1 MKFWL
6 RSRDAIVLIQPVS
19 NRRAFII
26 TTNQHLRSRLMQPRS
41 TILQIALF
49 GFLLSVAQ
57 VTRVAAQEPNFDG
70 KTVRIVVGFSAGGG
84 FDAYARAIARHLGK
98 HIPGKPTIIVENM
111 PGAGSLIAA
120 NFTYNQAKPDGLT
133 IGHFIGGVVVGQVL
147 GNPGAQF
154 DSQKFEWIGAPSRL
168 EAVCALTKTTGVID
182 IKSWMAVKTPVKLGA
197 TGPGSETYDVP
208 RVLQAALGLPMQ
220 IVSGYKGT
228 ADIRLAAESGEVGG
242 TCWGWEVM
250 KAQWAKALDAGEVRV
265 VIQAVPKAQPD
276 LAKVAVAIE
285 LAKSEEAKQLI
296 QVGIHDQSAI
306 LRPFALPP
314 STPKDIARMMR
325 RAFQETMKDPQFRAE
340 MQQANLSVD
349 PVDAAEIEKVV
360 ASMTRLDPALAAKL
374 RDILGI
380 KK

>member
-1 MKFWL
+1 
-6 RSRDAIVLIQPVS
+6 
-19 NRRAFII
+19 
-26 TTNQHLRSRLMQPRS
+26 MQPRS

-49 GFLLSVAQ
+49 GFLLSVCQ
-57 VTRVAAQEPNFDG
+57 VTRVNAQEPNFDG

-154 DSQKFEWIGAPSRL
+154 DSQRFEWIGAPSRL

-182 IKSWMAVKTPVKLGA
+182 IKNWMAAKTPVKLGA

-276 LAKVAVAIE
+276 LAKVAVAME

-314 STPKDIARMMR
+314 STPKDIVRMMR
-325 RAFQETMKDPQFRAE
+325 RAFQETMKDPQFRTE

-360 ASMTRLDPALAAKL
+360 ASMTSLDPALAAKL

>member
-1 MKFWL
+1 
-6 RSRDAIVLIQPVS
+6 
-19 NRRAFII
+19 
-26 TTNQHLRSRLMQPRS
+26 MQLRS
-41 TILQIALF
+41 TILQIALI
-49 GFLLSVAQ
+49 GFLLSVSQ
-57 VTRVAAQEPNFDG
+57 VSRLNAQEPKFDG

-98 HIPGKPTIIVENM
+98 HIPGTPTIIVENM

-120 NFTYNQAKPDGLT
+120 NYTYNQAKPDGVT
-133 IGHFIGGVVVGQVL
+133 IGHFIGGVVVGQLL

-154 DSQKFEWIGAPSRL
+154 DSQKFEWIGAPSKL
-168 EAVCALTKTTGVID
+168 EAVCALTKATGVND

-250 KAQWAKALDAGEVRV
+250 KAQWAKALEAGDVRV
-265 VIQAVPKAQPD
+265 VIQAVPKPQPD
-276 LAKVAVAIE
+276 LTKVAVAME
-285 LAKSEEAKQLI
+285 LAKGEEAKQLI

-314 STPKDIARMMR
+314 STPKDIVRTMR
-325 RAFQETMKDPQFRAE
+325 QGFQETMKDPQFRAE
-340 MQQANLSVD
+340 MKQANLSID
-349 PVDAAEIEKVV
+349 PLDAGEIEKVV
-360 ASMTRLDPALAAKL
+360 ASMAKLDPALAAKL

-380 KK
+380 IR

>member
-1 MKFWL
+1 
-6 RSRDAIVLIQPVS
+6 
-19 NRRAFII
+19 
-26 TTNQHLRSRLMQPRS
+26 MQPRS

-49 GFLLSVAQ
+49 GFLLSASQ
-57 VTRVAAQEPNFDG
+57 VTRVNAQEPNFDG

-133 IGHFIGGVVVGQVL
+133 IGHFIGGVVVGQLL
-147 GNPGAQF
+147 GNPGAPF

-228 ADIRLAAESGEVGG
+228 ADIRLAAESGELRAD
-242 TCWGWEVM
+242 TDP
-250 KAQWAKALDAGEVRV
+250 AQ
-265 VIQAVPKAQPD
+265 
-276 LAKVAVAIE
+276 LAFEIFGIE
-285 LAKSEEAKQLI
+285 LVMHHDSRLFGFDEAIVRSERALNRLI
-296 QVGIHDQSAI
+296 TSYRV
-306 LRPFALPP
+306 
-314 STPKDIARMMR
+314 
-325 RAFQETMKDPQFRAE
+325 
-340 MQQANLSVD
+340 
-349 PVDAAEIEKVV
+349 
-360 ASMTRLDPALAAKL
+360 
-374 RDILGI
+374 
-380 KK
+380 

>member
-1 MKFWL
+1 MQAQVKIL
-6 RSRDAIVLIQPVS
+6 RIVLL
-19 NRRAFII
+19 A
-26 TTNQHLRSRLMQPRS
+26 
-41 TILQIALF
+41 
-49 GFLLSVAQ
+49 FLLSGFVLVQ
-57 VTRVAAQEPNFDG
+57 VNAQEPKFDG
-70 KTVRIVVGFSAGGG
+70 KTVRIIVGFSAGGG

-98 HIPGKPTIIVENM
+98 HVPGMPTVIVENM

-120 NFTYNQAKPDGLT
+120 NYTYNQARPDGLT
-133 IGHFIGGVVVGQVL
+133 IGHFIGGVVVGQLL

-168 EAVCALTKTTGVID
+168 EAVCALTKATGVID
-182 IKSWMAVKTPVKLGA
+182 IKGWMAAKTPVKLGA

-250 KAQWAKALDAGEVRV
+250 KAQWAKALQAGDVRV

-276 LAKVAVAIE
+276 LAKVAVAMD
-285 LAKSEEAKQLI
+285 LAKSDEAKQLI
-296 QVGIHDQSAI
+296 QIGIHDQSAI

-314 STPKDIARMMR
+314 STPKDIVRTMR

-340 MQQANLSVD
+340 MKQANLGID
-349 PVDAAEIEKVV
+349 PLDAAEIEKVV
-360 ASMTRLDPALAAKL
+360 ANMAKLDPGLAAKL

>member
-1 MKFWL
+1 
-6 RSRDAIVLIQPVS
+6 
-19 NRRAFII
+19 
-26 TTNQHLRSRLMQPRS
+26 MQPRS

-49 GFLLSVAQ
+49 GFLLSASQ
-57 VTRVAAQEPNFDG
+57 VTRVNAQEPNFDG

-133 IGHFIGGVVVGQVL
+133 IGHFIGGVVVGQLL

-154 DSQKFEWIGAPSRL
+154 DSQKFEWIGAPSKL
-168 EAVCALTKTTGVID
+168 EAVCALTKATGVID

-250 KAQWAKALDAGEVRV
+250 KAQWAKALDAGDVRV

-276 LAKVAVAIE
+276 LAKVAVAME

-314 STPKDIARMMR
+314 STPKDIVRMIR
-325 RAFQETMKDPQFRAE
+325 RAFQETMKDAQFRAE
-340 MQQANLSVD
+340 MQQANLTVD

-360 ASMTRLDPALAAKL
+360 ASMARARSGA
-374 RDILGI
+374 RR
-380 KK
+380 

>member
-1 MKFWL
+1 MQA
-6 RSRDAIVLIQPVS
+6 RSKILSIVL
-19 NRRAFII
+19 
-26 TTNQHLRSRLMQPRS
+26 L
-41 TILQIALF
+41 
-49 GFLLSVAQ
+49 GFLLSVFEFAEIN
-57 VTRVAAQEPNFDG
+57 AQEPSFDG

-98 HIPGKPTIIVENM
+98 HIPGKPTIIVDNM

-133 IGHFIGGVVVGQVL
+133 IGHFIGGVVVGQLL

-154 DSQKFEWIGAPSRL
+154 DSQKFEWIGAPSKL
-168 EAVCALTKTTGVID
+168 EAVCALTKATGVID

-250 KAQWAKALDAGEVRV
+250 KAQWAKALEAGDVRV

-276 LAKVAVAIE
+276 LSKVAVAME

-314 STPKDIARMMR
+314 STPKDIVRIIR
-325 RAFQETMKDPQFRAE
+325 RAFQETMKDAQFRAE
-340 MQQANLSVD
+340 MQQANLTVD

-360 ASMTRLDPALAAKL
+360 ASMAKLDPALAAKL

>member
-1 MKFWL
+1 MQT
-6 RSRDAIVLIQPVS
+6 RSKILHLALL
-19 NRRAFII
+19 AFF
-26 TTNQHLRSRLMQPRS
+26 LS
-41 TILQIALF
+41 
-49 GFLLSVAQ
+49 GFELDQ
-57 VTRVAAQEPNFDG
+57 VKAQETSFDG

-98 HIPGKPTIIVENM
+98 YIPGKPSIIVENM

-133 IGHFIGGVVVGQVL
+133 IGHFIGGVVVGQLL

-168 EAVCALTKTTGVID
+168 EAVCALTKATGVID
-182 IKSWMAVKTPVKLGA
+182 IKSWMAAKTPVKLGA

-250 KAQWAKALDAGEVRV
+250 KAQWAKALEAGDVRV

-276 LAKVAVAIE
+276 LAKVAVAMD
-285 LAKSEEAKQLI
+285 LAKGDEAKQLI
-296 QVGIHDQSAI
+296 KVGIHDQSAI

-314 STPKDIARMMR
+314 STPKDIVRAMR
-325 RAFQETMKDPQFRAE
+325 RAFQETMKDPQFRTE
-340 MQQANLSVD
+340 MKQANLSVD
-349 PVDAAEIEKVV
+349 PLDAAEIEKVI
-360 ASMTRLDPALAAKL
+360 ASMAKLDPGLAAKL

>member
-1 MKFWL
+1 MRARVKIL
-6 RSRDAIVLIQPVS
+6 RIVLVTFFL
-19 NRRAFII
+19 ADFG
-26 TTNQHLRSRLMQPRS
+26 L
-41 TILQIALF
+41 LQ
-49 GFLLSVAQ
+49 VN
-57 VTRVAAQEPNFDG
+57 AQEPNFDG
-70 KTVRIVVGFSAGGG
+70 KTVRIVVGFSPGGG

-98 HIPGKPTIIVENM
+98 YIPGKPSIIVENM

-120 NFTYNQAKPDGLT
+120 NYTYNQAKPDGLT
-133 IGHFIGGVVVGQVL
+133 IGHFIGGVVVGQLL

-154 DSQKFEWIGAPSRL
+154 DSQKFEWIGAPSKL
-168 EAVCALTKTTGVID
+168 EAVCALTKATGVND

-250 KAQWAKALDAGEVRV
+250 KAQWAKALESGDVRV
-265 VIQAVPKAQPD
+265 VIQAVPKAQHD
-276 LAKVAVAIE
+276 LSKVAVAME
-285 LAKSEEAKQLI
+285 LAKSEEARQLI

-314 STPKDIARMMR
+314 STPSDLVRTMQ
-325 RAFQETMKDPQFRAE
+325 RAFQETMKDTQFRAE
-340 MQQANLSVD
+340 MKQANLSID
-349 PVDAAEIEKVV
+349 PVEAPEIEKVV
-360 ASMTRLDPALAAKL
+360 ASMARLDPALAAKL

>member
-1 MKFWL
+1 
-6 RSRDAIVLIQPVS
+6 
-19 NRRAFII
+19 
-26 TTNQHLRSRLMQPRS
+26 
-41 TILQIALF
+41 
-49 GFLLSVAQ
+49 
-57 VTRVAAQEPNFDG
+57 
-70 KTVRIVVGFSAGGG
+70 
-84 FDAYARAIARHLGK
+84 
-98 HIPGKPTIIVENM
+98 M

-133 IGHFIGGVVVGQVL
+133 IGHFIGGVVVGQLL

-154 DSQKFEWIGAPSRL
+154 DSQRFEWIGAPSKL
-168 EAVCALTKTTGVID
+168 DAVCALTKTTGVND
-182 IKSWMAVKTPVKLGA
+182 TKSWMAAKSPVKLGA

-228 ADIRLAAESGEVGG
+228 ADIRLAAESGEIGG

-250 KAQWAKALDAGEVRV
+250 KAQWAKALDTGDVRV

-276 LAKVAVAIE
+276 LANVAVAMD
-285 LAKSEEAKQLI
+285 LAKGDEAKQLI
-296 QVGIHDQSAI
+296 QVGIHDQSVI

-314 STPKDIARMMR
+314 ATPKGIVRTIR
-325 RAFQETMKDPQFRAE
+325 QAFQETMKDPQFRAE
-340 MQQANLSVD
+340 MKQANLTVD
-349 PVDAAEIEKVV
+349 PLDAGEIEKVV
-360 ASMTRLDPALAAKL
+360 ASMAKLDPALAAKL

>member
-1 MKFWL
+1 
-6 RSRDAIVLIQPVS
+6 
-19 NRRAFII
+19 
-26 TTNQHLRSRLMQPRS
+26 MQARIK
-41 TILQIALF
+41 ILQIALLALFLSGF
-49 GFLLSVAQ
+49 GLVGVS
-57 VTRVAAQEPNFDG
+57 AQEPKFDG

-84 FDAYARAIARHLGK
+84 FDAYARAIARHMGK
-98 HIPGKPTIIVENM
+98 HIPGMPTIIVENM

-133 IGHFIGGVVVGQVL
+133 IGHFIGGVVVGQLL

-154 DSQKFEWIGAPSRL
+154 DSQKFEWIGAPSKL
-168 EAVCALTKTTGVID
+168 EAVCALTKATGVID
-182 IKSWMAVKTPVKLGA
+182 VKSWTTAKTPVKLGA

-250 KAQWAKALDAGEVRV
+250 KAQWAKALEAGDVRV

-276 LAKVAVAIE
+276 LAKVAVAMD
-285 LAKSEEAKQLI
+285 LAKSDEAKQLI

-314 STPKDIARMMR
+314 STPKDIVRTMR
-325 RAFQETMKDPQFRAE
+325 RAFQDTMKDAQFRAE
-340 MQQANLSVD
+340 MKQANLSID
-349 PVDAAEIEKVV
+349 PLEAAEIEKVV
-360 ASMTRLDPALAAKL
+360 ASMAKLDPGLATKL
-374 RDILGI
+374 REILGI

>member
-1 MKFWL
+1 MRARVKIIQ
-6 RSRDAIVLIQPVS
+6 IVLLTFFLS
-19 NRRAFII
+19 GFG
-26 TTNQHLRSRLMQPRS
+26 L
-41 TILQIALF
+41 LQ
-49 GFLLSVAQ
+49 VN
-57 VTRVAAQEPNFDG
+57 AQEPNFDG
-70 KTVRIVVGFSAGGG
+70 KTVRMVVGFSPGGG

-98 HIPGKPTIIVENM
+98 YIPGKPSIIVENM

-120 NFTYNQAKPDGLT
+120 NYLYNQAKPDGLT
-133 IGHFIGGVVVGQVL
+133 IGHFIGGVVVGQLL

-154 DSQKFEWIGAPSRL
+154 DSQKFEWIGAPSKL
-168 EAVCALTKTTGVID
+168 EAVCALTKATGVND

-228 ADIRLAAESGEVGG
+228 ADIRLAAESGEVHG

-250 KAQWAKALDAGEVRV
+250 KAQWAKVLESGDVRV
-265 VIQAVPKAQPD
+265 VIQAVPKVQHD
-276 LAKVAVAIE
+276 LSNVAVAME
-285 LAKSEEAKQLI
+285 LAKSEEARQLI
-296 QVGIHDQSAI
+296 QVGVHDQSAI

-314 STPKDIARMMR
+314 STPKDIVRTMR
-325 RAFQETMKDPQFRAE
+325 RAFQETMKDPQFRGE
-340 MQQANLSVD
+340 MKQANLSID
-349 PVDAAEIEKVV
+349 PLEAPEIEKVI
-360 ASMTRLDPALAAKL
+360 AGMARLDPALAAKL

>member
-1 MKFWL
+1 
-6 RSRDAIVLIQPVS
+6 
-19 NRRAFII
+19 
-26 TTNQHLRSRLMQPRS
+26 MQPRLTS
-41 TILQIALF
+41 LQITLMGF
-49 GFLLSVAQ
+49 FLLVFQ
-57 VTRVAAQEPNFDG
+57 IDRLNAQEPKFDG

-98 HIPGKPTIIVENM
+98 HVPGMPTIIVENM

-120 NFTYNQAKPDGLT
+120 NYTYNQAKPDGLT
-133 IGHFIGGVVVGQVL
+133 IGHFIGGVVVGQLL
-147 GNPGAQF
+147 GNPAAQF
-154 DSQKFEWIGAPSRL
+154 DSRKFEWIGAPSKL
-168 EAVCALTKTTGVID
+168 EAVCALTKATGVND
-182 IKSWMAVKTPVKLGA
+182 IKSWMTVNAPVKLGA

-250 KAQWAKALDAGEVRV
+250 KAQWAKALESGDVRV
-265 VIQAVPKAQPD
+265 VIQAVPKAQHD
-276 LAKVAVAIE
+276 LSKVAVALE

-314 STPKDIARMMR
+314 STPADTVRTMR
-325 RAFQETMKDPQFRAE
+325 RAFQETMRDPQFRAE
-340 MQQANLSVD
+340 MKQANLSID
-349 PVDAAEIEKVV
+349 PLEASEIEKVV
-360 ASMTRLDPALAAKL
+360 ASMARLDPALAAKL